1 MEGRRTIEDVVDDID
16 SEGFDYALIYF
27 DDYSDVQD
35 EKFQELYK
43 QYKESRNALSNYLGI
58 E

>member
-27 DDYSDVQD
+27 DDYSDVRD